1 MQTITIKVWGGRY
14 MIKLL
19 QMLIAVLVLVAVEGC
34 VSFVYKTEVP
44 SFKESFT
51 SEKEVGITIYGDVV
65 PNLFTYM
72 KEQIN
77 EFAGRQLNIRNV
89 KSGVTL
95 REDHMM
101 LENIDSL
108 NVQFPNMRFIIVMWQ
123 DPVQLS
129 YYASLDCGDIGVAS
143 KDCKN
148 SYMRY
153 STTAKLKCETMLF
166 DLNGKMLVAKATDTF
181 RTSKSYY
188 EYYDRL
194 SAIIDLPSNI
204 MDFYGNLFDM
214 LGIKSYEP
222 VDKRKYPIAEFQSH
236 DFRPFF
242 RPYFT
247 NFLF

>member
-1 MQTITIKVWGGRY
+1 

-51 SEKEVGITIYGDVV
+51 SEKEVGITIYGDAV

-108 NVQFPNMRFIIVMWQ
+108 NVQFPNMRFILVVWQ
-123 DPVQLS
+123 DPVQVRHSKYSVCGGIS
-129 YYASLDCGDIGVAS
+129 Y
-143 KDCKN
+143 KDCKED
-148 SYMRY
+148 YMRY
-153 STTAKLKCETMLF
+153 LTTAKLKCETMLF
-166 DLNGKMLVAKATDTF
+166 DLHGKLLVAKATDTF
-181 RTSKSYY
+181 RTSKSYD
-188 EYYDRL
+188 EYYDDISGIIDVLSL
-194 SAIIDLPSNI
+194 SAFA
-204 MDFYGNLFDM
+204 DFYGNMFDM

-222 VDKRKYPIAEFQSH
+222 VDKWKYPIAEFQYD
-236 DFRPFF
+236 DFCPLSK
-242 RPYFT
+242 PYFT
-247 NFLF
+247 DFLKHIAKAD